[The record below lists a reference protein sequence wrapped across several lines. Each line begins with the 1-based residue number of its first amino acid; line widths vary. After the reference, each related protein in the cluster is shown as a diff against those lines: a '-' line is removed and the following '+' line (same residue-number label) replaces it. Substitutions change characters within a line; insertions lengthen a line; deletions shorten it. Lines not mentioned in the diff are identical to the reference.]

1 MSAPAAAA
9 AGACG
14 AAGAAA
20 TAGGAGAA
28 RGGAG
33 TGTGGVTTGRA
44 TTGRAGTG
52 AAGTGGA
59 ATGGATTGGATG
71 RWSDDRWNRGR
82 WSDGR
87 WRGRGDHG
95 RRDGRDVEADLEC
108 RSVGRRLL
116 HPEHRLGRRH
126 HHGLAL
132 LLLDETCEP
141 RVDVAP
147 ARVDLLDLLEDRHR
161 LRRESLGR
169 VLVGERE
176 QQRHRLL
183 PLVGE
188 KQHVGELHAQARVR
202 AAPLQLRLQ
211 DLDGAGELLRGDER
225 DDVLFLRLP

>member
-52 AAGTGGA
+52 ATGTGGA
-59 ATGGATTGGATG
+59 GAGGATGGGATTGGTGAGGTTAGGAGGAITGAEIGATSKPISSAG
-71 RWSDDRWNRGR
+71 PSAGASSIPNIGSGEGITTASRCFS
-82 WSDGR
+82 SM
-87 WRGRGDHG
+87 
-95 RRDGRDVEADLEC
+95 RRA
-108 RSVGRRLL
+108 S
-116 HPEHRLGRRH
+116 
-126 HHGLAL
+126 
-132 LLLDETCEP
+132 
-141 RVDVAP
+141 
-147 ARVDLLDLLEDRHR
+147 
-161 LRRESLGR
+161 RESTSRRPGSIFWTFLRTDTAFAANPSVAYWSASGQ
-169 VLVGERE
+169 

-188 KQHVGELHAQARVR
+188 KEHVGELHAQARVR